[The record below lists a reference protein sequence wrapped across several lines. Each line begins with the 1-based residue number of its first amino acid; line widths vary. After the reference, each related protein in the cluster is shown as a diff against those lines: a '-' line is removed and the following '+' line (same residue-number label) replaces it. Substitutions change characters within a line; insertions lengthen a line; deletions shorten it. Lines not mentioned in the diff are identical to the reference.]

1 MKIPLNISHADE
13 ASEANYHEGK
23 RTVNCQP
30 FMQSVYSAFF
40 VYTCTLKLK
49 GRLIHLGPVV
59 QSPFKLI
66 LD

>member
-13 ASEANYHEGK
+13 GSETNYHKGK
-23 RTVNCQP
+23 RTVNWQP
-30 FMQSVYSAFF
+30 FMQWVYSAFF
-40 VYTCTLKLK
+40 VYTGTLKLK

-59 QSPFKLI
+59 QSPIKLI